1 MTRPTERAA
10 LPAGFRPV
18 CLLLAAVLVFQ
29 LFYLGS
35 QPFAAGLILPPW
47 DKFAHLGVFAA
58 IAALLWF
65 ATEGRAPVLVIA
77 AVMLIGA
84 LDEIHQAS
92 LPGRTADILDFLT
105 DTCAAL
111 ATVMLLRL
119 QRRVPT

>member
-1 MTRPTERAA
+1 MPERV
-10 LPAGFRPV
+10 RTM
-18 CLLLAAVLVFQ
+18 CLVLAAVLVFQ

-58 IAALLWF
+58 ITALLWF
-65 ATEGRAPVLVIA
+65 ATAGRTPLLVVA

-84 LDEIHQAS
+84 FDELHQAD
-92 LPGRTADILDFLT
+92 LPGRTADLLDFLT

-111 ATVMLLRL
+111 ATVMLLRMP
-119 QRRVPT
+119 RRLPT